1 MINNIENKAFE
12 KHLINQTNFNE
23 TVPDKYRLQARLA
36 VKDDYN
42 FDFIEMGIEHSEA
55 ELEAGIVKNIRAFL
69 VEMGGYYTFIK

>member
-1 MINNIENKAFE
+1 LINNIENKAFE